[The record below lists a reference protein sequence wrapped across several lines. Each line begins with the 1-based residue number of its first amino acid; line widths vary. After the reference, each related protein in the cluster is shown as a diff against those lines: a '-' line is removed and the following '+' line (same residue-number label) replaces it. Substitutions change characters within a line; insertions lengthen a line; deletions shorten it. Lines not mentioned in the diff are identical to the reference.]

1 VGIPTDHTISFSL
14 DGRVAVVTGAAQG
27 IGQAAAVALA
37 QQGAD
42 VACVDL
48 DADRCADTVAMVEA
62 KGRRALAVG
71 CDVSDRAAVDSAAD
85 HIVAELGPIRAL
97 ATCAGILT
105 ENVPAEQVREEDLD
119 RLWDVNVKGSFH
131 WAVAASRSMTEA
143 GGGAIVL
150 LASQAA
156 LVSLPSQSAY
166 TASKGAVASLARS
179 LAIDWAKHGITVNA
193 ICPTFIWTPMAAP
206 MLEIPEVHGAAV
218 RRIPLGRV
226 GTPAD
231 IGGPIAFLCSPAA
244 ALITGVVLPVDGGW
258 TAGEP
263 ELPL

>member
-1 VGIPTDHTISFSL
+1 MTDHDLTISFTV
-14 DGRVAVVTGAAQG
+14 DGEIAVVTGAAQG

-48 DADRCADTVAMVEA
+48 DAARCAKTVQLIEA
-62 KGRRALAVG
+62 HGRRALAVG
-71 CDVSDRAAVDSAAD
+71 CDVASKASVDAAAAL
-85 HIVAELGPIRAL
+85 IVAELGPITLL

-119 RLWDVNVKGSFH
+119 RLWAVNVKGSFH
-131 WAVAASRSMTEA
+131 WAVAASHSMIPA
-143 GGGAIVL
+143 GRGRIVL
-150 LASQAA
+150 MASQAA
-156 LVSLPSQSAY
+156 LISLPNQSAY
-166 TASKGAVASLARS
+166 TASKGAIASLARS
-179 LAIDWAKHGITVNA
+179 LAIDWAKHGINVNA
-193 ICPTFIWTPMAAP
+193 VCPTFIWTPMAAP
-206 MLEIPEVHGAAV
+206 MLEIPEVHAAAI

-226 GTPAD
+226 GLPAD
-231 IGGPIAFLCSPAA
+231 IGGVIAFLCSPAA
-244 ALITGVVLPVDGGW
+244 SLITGAVLPVDGGW